1 MGVEPAGTTPPVLVA
16 DNTETKLNAAIEK
29 KQQPCNLRHN
39 RGDTGEVP
47 FSPNT
52 ASGDRS
58 MSIVD
63 GMPSS
68 LAELQERLEFAVPI
82 VRKVI
87 DAMDLPPEAK
97 AIMEQVQKGRPL
109 ADIYGL
115 TQEERDAMFVRG
127 CQLLQAGEVE
137 KARDWFIFLHQLDPL
152 DERLIYAIATIHQT
166 QGDFSYA
173 AKLYVHFIAF
183 DATNPEGHLRL
194 AECFLSAR
202 EYDLAIEHFQIAK
215 TMCDRGYGNAAAAE
229 LAVRMLAH
237 ANERRAAHGLAR
249 LAHH

>member
-1 MGVEPAGTTPPVLVA
+1 
-16 DNTETKLNAAIEK
+16 
-29 KQQPCNLRHN
+29 
-39 RGDTGEVP
+39 
-47 FSPNT
+47 
-52 ASGDRS
+52 

-63 GMPSS
+63 GMPRSR
-68 LAELQERLEFAVPI
+68 AELQKLLELTAPVVQKI
-82 VRKVI
+82 I
-87 DAMDLPPEAK
+87 DALDLPPEAK
-97 AIMEQVQKGRPL
+97 AVMEQVQKGHPL

-152 DERLIYAIATIHQT
+152 DKRMIYAVATIFQT
-166 QGDFSYA
+166 QGDFSRA

-202 EYDLAIEHFQIAK
+202 EYDLAIEHFRIAK
-215 TMCDRGYGNAAAAE
+215 VMCERGYGNAAAAE
-229 LAVRMLAH
+229 LAARMLAH

-249 LAHH
+249 QAHH

>member
-1 MGVEPAGTTPPVLVA
+1 
-16 DNTETKLNAAIEK
+16 
-29 KQQPCNLRHN
+29 
-39 RGDTGEVP
+39 
-47 FSPNT
+47 
-52 ASGDRS
+52 

-63 GMPSS
+63 GMPRSQ
-68 LAELQERLEFAVPI
+68 AELRKLLELTAPVI
-82 VRKVI
+82 QKVI
-87 DAMDLPPEAK
+87 DALDLPPEAK
-97 AIMEQVQKGRPL
+97 AVLEQVQKGHPL

-115 TQEERDAMFVRG
+115 TQQERDAMFVRG

-152 DERLIYAIATIHQT
+152 DERLIYAIATIFQT
-166 QGDFSYA
+166 QGDFRRA

-202 EYDLAIEHFQIAK
+202 EYDLAIEHFRIAK

-229 LAVRMLAH
+229 LAIKMLAH

-249 LAHH
+249 QAHH